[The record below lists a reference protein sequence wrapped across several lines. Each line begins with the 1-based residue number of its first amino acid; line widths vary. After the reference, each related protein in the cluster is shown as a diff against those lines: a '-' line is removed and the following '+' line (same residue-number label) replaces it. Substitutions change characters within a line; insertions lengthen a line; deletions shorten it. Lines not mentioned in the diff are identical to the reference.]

1 MNSSATLYNSID
13 EIMNEALKT
22 VKHKVSD
29 FNINN
34 RSLEK
39 NNKGVIGQIVE
50 EGVFHYPINSNH
62 EADFANL
69 GIELKVTG
77 LKLLKN
83 KHLAMKER
91 LVLNIINYMDEANVD
106 FNHSSFYIK
115 CKKMLLLFYLYDA
128 NLDNFDFNFIGPYL
142 HEFAPED
149 LAIIKND
156 WEIIH
161 HKIIEGDAHNISE
174 ADTMYLG
181 ACTKGA
187 GGVANLRN
195 QPFSDIKAKQRAFCL
210 KTSYMNTIV
219 DALYNNENNEHIF
232 TYDQLKKQTFEY
244 LIENRLSKYIGKFED
259 ELFNMFELDKT
270 SKSRFNLLVGKMLN
284 IKGVINKTDEFK
296 KGNIELK
303 TIRVEEDGYIRE
315 HMSFPYFKYT
325 ELYQEEWEDSQI
337 NELFSTKKFMFV
349 IFKKK
354 GTNYYFD
361 SIKFWNMPYE
371 DIEEFVKPIFEITK
385 NCISSGNIVKEEK
398 DNKYI
403 TNFPG
408 SKYNGVCH
416 VRPHDQK
423 SIRSSN
429 SGLDLPVPDRVTGLT
444 KYTKYCFWLDK
455 KYIQKIIE
463 KNKN

>member
-1 MNSSATLYNSID
+1 MGQVALYNSVD
-13 EIMNEALKT
+13 EIMQEALKT
-22 VKHKVSD
+22 INHKVSD
-29 FNINN
+29 FNVHH

-77 LKLLKN
+77 LKKLKN
-83 KHLAMKER
+83 EQYAMKER
-91 LVLNIINYMDEANVD
+91 LVLNIINYLDEAKVD
-106 FNHSSFYIK
+106 FDHSSFYVK
-115 CKKMLLLFYLYDA
+115 CKNMLLLFYLYDS
-128 NLDNFDFNFIGPYL
+128 NKDNFNFNFIGPYL

-149 LAIIKND
+149 LEIIKND

-161 HKIIEGDAHNISE
+161 NKIMNGDAQNISE

-187 GGVANLRN
+187 GGVANLRE
-195 QPFSDIKAKQRAFCL
+195 QPYSDIKAKQRAFCL
-210 KTSYMNTIV
+210 KASYMNTIV
-219 DALYNNENNEHIF
+219 DALYNNENSEHIF
-232 TYDQLKKQTFEY
+232 TYEQLKKQTFDY
-244 LIENRLSKYIGKFED
+244 LIENSLKKFIGKSED
-259 ELFNMFELDKT
+259 ELFSMFDLDRN
-270 SKSRFNLLVGKMLN
+270 SKSRFNLLVGKMLG

-303 TIRVEEDGYIRE
+303 TIRVEEDGHIRE

-325 ELYQEEWEDSQI
+325 ELYQEEWENSQI
-337 NELFSTKKFMFV
+337 NDLFSTKKFMFV

-354 GTNYYFD
+354 GGIYYFD
-361 SIKFWNMPYE
+361 KIKFWNMPYE
-371 DIEEFVKPIFEITK
+371 DIAAYVEPVFNEVKD
-385 NCISSGNIVKEEK
+385 CIANGNIVKKETK
-398 DNKYI
+398 NKYI
-403 TNFPG
+403 TNLPG
-408 SKYNGVCH
+408 CNYNCVCH

-429 SGLDLPVPDRVTGLT
+429 TGLDLPVPDKVTGLT
-444 KYTKYCFWLDK
+444 RYTKYCFWLDRR
-455 KYIQKIIE
+455 YIQKVI
-463 KNKN
+463 KD